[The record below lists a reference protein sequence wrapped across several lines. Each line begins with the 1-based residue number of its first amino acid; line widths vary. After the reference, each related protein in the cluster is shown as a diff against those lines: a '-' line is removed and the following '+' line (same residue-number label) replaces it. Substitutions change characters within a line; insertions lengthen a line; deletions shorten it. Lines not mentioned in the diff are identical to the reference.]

1 MSTIIG
7 NPIMLGGGGGISAPI
22 IGKDFNW
29 TGGDGAYQ
37 VLDDGDKNWR
47 IKFLSSGTF
56 TPLKNMTIDVFC
68 VGGGGSGGLS
78 MGGSATNYLAAGTGG
93 GGGYTTTSKSIV
105 LTANTEYPVVIGAG
119 GVGPTAINDSSE
131 SDGTNGGETSGFG
144 VSAMG
149 GYGGKKR
156 GNTSYATT
164 YRGGNGG
171 SGGGGCDKNRGYNG
185 GSDGSDGFCGSY
197 DTKGIGQGTTTREFG
212 ESTGDLYAG
221 GGGAGAGTT
230 SSQPGAGGAG
240 GGGSGCGAGT
250 NLSTTSPNPSIN
262 GEENTGGGGGGN
274 HILQVSGGI
283 SHDYMSAGNG
293 GSGIV
298 IIRKHKEAAV

>member
-7 NPIMLGGGGGISAPI
+7 NPIMLGGGSGISAPI

-29 TGGDGAYQ
+29 TGGDGTYQ
-37 VLDDGDKNWR
+37 VIDDGDKNWR

-56 TPLKNMTIDVFC
+56 TPLKTMTIDVFC

-78 MGGSATNYLAAGTGG
+78 MGGSADGYLVAGTGG
-93 GGGYTTTSKSIV
+93 GGGYTKTSKSIV
-105 LTANTEYPVVIGAG
+105 LTAGTSYPIVIGAG
-119 GVGPTAINDSSE
+119 GIGPTATNDSS
-131 SDGTNGGETSGFG
+131 SADGTNGGETSGFG
-144 VSAMG
+144 VSALG

-156 GNTSYATT
+156 GAATSATR

-171 SGGGGCDKNRGYNG
+171 SGGGGCDKSRGYDG
-185 GSDGSDGFCGSY
+185 GSDGSDGLCGTY
-197 DTKGIGQGTTTREFG
+197 DTKGRGQGTTTREFG

-221 GGGAGAGTT
+221 GGGAGA
-230 SSQPGAGGAG
+230 SPVSAIPGAGGFG
-240 GGGSGCGAGT
+240 GGGSGCALGT

-262 GEENTGGGGGGN
+262 GAENTGGGGGGN
-274 HILQVSGGI
+274 HITQVLAGI
-283 SHDYMSAGNG
+283 SWDYLSAGNG

-298 IIRKHKEAAV
+298 IIRKHKEAVA